1 MRSAMD
7 VDVAGSLIILDE
19 AHNVED
25 TSREAASCDVHL
37 HELILAQEEF
47 QRVAREEDSVR
58 EIEGMTQNRTPSV
71 SDDSQPRA
79 PSSLSEHAL
88 LASMVG
94 GVARWLAGASDQH
107 NPRCPLRPHGFE
119 KWIAVWSGG
128 NNVERQ
134 LRYGLGPFPNP
145 GHCLARN
152 LRLCVHASY
161 EHYERLTLFVHN
173 HSDAGVSVENL
184 DEIERARNFAVKM
197 ANDSKTPTHLRV
209 NGSALKTCDTVLN
222 SARYALRGRN
232 RYEKNTGF
240 GTNNASVDA
249 YRLAVSKSFD
259 DSSEKKEKVTLSLW
273 ALNPAL
279 AFADLTGPG
288 PGTARSVV
296 LTSGTLAPLDS
307 FASELGAPFPIRME
321 APHCVDVNT
330 QVWAGAVASGTNGTK
345 LSGTFK
351 TSVEFAYQDDLGASL
366 EKWCLEIPHGVLVFF
381 PSYSLLDR
389 VAQRWKA
396 TGAWRRIEQST
407 GKKLFTEPRG
417 SGGGDFSA
425 GGGGGRGG
433 KGGRAGSKGGRGNA
447 RDASNGSLDDLLQKY
462 YRAVRNSVAAAPH
475 AHAPAPPTH
484 ACRGAVLLAVCRGKV
499 SEGIDFADAN
509 ARGVIVVGIP
519 YPNLKDKQVELK
531 RKYNDER
538 ARAGAGVLSGN
549 EWYAQQ
555 AFRALN
561 QAVGRCLR
569 HRNDHGAV
577 LLVDER
583 YAHGGNGSLT
593 ANLPKWLRP
602 ALKKC
607 ADFGDSVIGL
617 RLFFENRSAN
627 PPKPSSDLSGE
638 YFPTP
643 NPSDCLPIQD

>member
-79 PSSLSEHAL
+79 PSSPSEHAL
-88 LASMVG
+88 IASVVG

-145 GHCLARN
+145 GHCSARN
-152 LRLCVHASY
+152 LRLCVHTSY

-249 YRLAVSKSFD
+249 YRLAVSKSFE

-396 TGAWRRIEQST
+396 TGAWQRIEQST

-417 SGGGDFSA
+417 SGGGTLVRVEEVGEEA
-425 GGGGGRGG
+425 KVAEQAAKAAEETPGTPVTGRWMTCC
-433 KGGRAGSKGGRGNA
+433 KSTTAPCATRWRRRRTRTRRRRRHTRAEA
-447 RDASNGSLDDLLQKY
+447 RCY
-462 YRAVRNSVAAAPH
+462 
-475 AHAPAPPTH
+475 
-484 ACRGAVLLAVCRGKV
+484 
-499 SEGIDFADAN
+499 
-509 ARGVIVVGIP
+509 
-519 YPNLKDKQVELK
+519 
-531 RKYNDER
+531 
-538 ARAGAGVLSGN
+538 
-549 EWYAQQ
+549 
-555 AFRALN
+555 
-561 QAVGRCLR
+561 
-569 HRNDHGAV
+569 
-577 LLVDER
+577 
-583 YAHGGNGSLT
+583 
-593 ANLPKWLRP
+593 
-602 ALKKC
+602 
-607 ADFGDSVIGL
+607 
-617 RLFFENRSAN
+617 
-627 PPKPSSDLSGE
+627 
-638 YFPTP
+638 
-643 NPSDCLPIQD
+643 

>member
-79 PSSLSEHAL
+79 PSSPSEHAL
-88 LASMVG
+88 IASVVG
-94 GVARWLAGASDQH
+94 GVALWLAGASDQH

-145 GHCLARN
+145 GHCSARN
-152 LRLCVHASY
+152 LRLCVHTSY

-209 NGSALKTCDTVLN
+209 NGSALKTCDTLLN

-249 YRLAVSKSFD
+249 YRLAVSKSFE

-396 TGAWRRIEQST
+396 TGAWQRIEQST

-433 KGGRAGSKGGRGNA
+433 KGGRAGSKGGRGN
-447 RDASNGSLDDLLQKY
+447 ASNGSLDDLLQKY

>member
-1 MRSAMD
+1 MPRNHDLRWMMRVINAETPKSAD
-7 VDVAGSLIILDE
+7 IRGGSSTPNQETNQETHEDDDHGGEYEYDYDE
-19 AHNVED
+19 
-25 TSREAASCDVHL
+25 TSDMVSLRRALKRKTYV
-37 HELILAQEEF
+37 LA
-47 QRVAREEDSVR
+47 
-58 EIEGMTQNRTPSV
+58 
-71 SDDSQPRA
+71 
-79 PSSLSEHAL
+79 
-88 LASMVG
+88 
-94 GVARWLAGASDQH
+94 
-107 NPRCPLRPHGFE
+107 
-119 KWIAVWSGG
+119 
-128 NNVERQ
+128 
-134 LRYGLGPFPNP
+134 FPKSH
-145 GHCLARN
+145 HCLLPLFEYSRKVTTLFA
-152 LRLCVHASY
+152 HTSY

-209 NGSALKTCDTVLN
+209 NGSALKTCDTLLD

-249 YRLAVSKSFD
+249 YRLAVSKSFE

>member
-1 MRSAMD
+1 MD

-152 LRLCVHASY
+152 LRLCVHTSY

-209 NGSALKTCDTVLN
+209 NGSALKTCDTLLD

-396 TGAWRRIEQST
+396 TGAWQRIEQST

-425 GGGGGRGG
+425 GGGGGRG
-433 KGGRAGSKGGRGNA
+433 
-447 RDASNGSLDDLLQKY
+447 
-462 YRAVRNSVAAAPH
+462 
-475 AHAPAPPTH
+475 
-484 ACRGAVLLAVCRGKV
+484 
-499 SEGIDFADAN
+499 
-509 ARGVIVVGIP
+509 
-519 YPNLKDKQVELK
+519 
-531 RKYNDER
+531 
-538 ARAGAGVLSGN
+538 
-549 EWYAQQ
+549 
-555 AFRALN
+555 
-561 QAVGRCLR
+561 
-569 HRNDHGAV
+569 
-577 LLVDER
+577 
-583 YAHGGNGSLT
+583 
-593 ANLPKWLRP
+593 
-602 ALKKC
+602 
-607 ADFGDSVIGL
+607 
-617 RLFFENRSAN
+617 
-627 PPKPSSDLSGE
+627 
-638 YFPTP
+638 
-643 NPSDCLPIQD
+643 

>member
-1 MRSAMD
+1 
-7 VDVAGSLIILDE
+7 
-19 AHNVED
+19 
-25 TSREAASCDVHL
+25 
-37 HELILAQEEF
+37 
-47 QRVAREEDSVR
+47 
-58 EIEGMTQNRTPSV
+58 
-71 SDDSQPRA
+71 
-79 PSSLSEHAL
+79 
-88 LASMVG
+88 
-94 GVARWLAGASDQH
+94 
-107 NPRCPLRPHGFE
+107 
-119 KWIAVWSGG
+119 
-128 NNVERQ
+128 
-134 LRYGLGPFPNP
+134 
-145 GHCLARN
+145 
-152 LRLCVHASY
+152 
-161 EHYERLTLFVHN
+161 
-173 HSDAGVSVENL
+173 
-184 DEIERARNFAVKM
+184 
-197 ANDSKTPTHLRV
+197 
-209 NGSALKTCDTVLN
+209 
-222 SARYALRGRN
+222 
-232 RYEKNTGF
+232 
-240 GTNNASVDA
+240 
-249 YRLAVSKSFD
+249 
-259 DSSEKKEKVTLSLW
+259 
-273 ALNPAL
+273 
-279 AFADLTGPG
+279 
-288 PGTARSVV
+288 
-296 LTSGTLAPLDS
+296 
-307 FASELGAPFPIRME
+307 
-321 APHCVDVNT
+321 
-330 QVWAGAVASGTNGTK
+330 
-345 LSGTFK
+345 
-351 TSVEFAYQDDLGASL
+351 
-366 EKWCLEIPHGVLVFF
+366 
-381 PSYSLLDR
+381 
-389 VAQRWKA
+389 
-396 TGAWRRIEQST
+396 
-407 GKKLFTEPRG
+407 
-417 SGGGDFSA
+417 
-425 GGGGGRGG
+425 
-433 KGGRAGSKGGRGNA
+433 
-447 RDASNGSLDDLLQKY
+447 LDDLLQKY

-617 RLFFENRSAN
+617 RLFFGNRSAN